1 VLARGTEICAQ
12 AVAEHS
18 AVTTLVHLDLER
30 LAAIGDAVVVRLVL
44 RARQRPAR

>member
-1 VLARGTEICAQ
+1 MLARGTEICAQ

-18 AVTTLVHLDLER
+18 AVTTLVYPELER